1 MKTLLIVDD
10 EVSFLRSLS
19 DGLKVHQDQFRV
31 LLARNGREASRV
43 LETERV
49 DLILTDLK
57 MPEMDGFELILH
69 VNRLY
74 PTVPMMVMTAFG
86 TPLIEKQLRE
96 RGVWAYLEKP
106 LDLDQLAGELLRILA
121 VGREPLPEPI
131 SLISFLPLVAME
143 KLSCRLTVKSRGRQ
157 GSFDFFK
164 GRLIDAES
172 PGARGEEAVIAML
185 MWPRPLLELSPGGN
199 GEPHVRAS
207 LDDLLLDALSRMDLK
222 ELEKEEEELAP
233 APDEPP
239 NSGPAA
245 SAGPP
250 PSPAPP
256 DGILQGAMRRLEETL
271 GGSLR
276 ASEITGSGEGA
287 PLIACGAANGLSD
300 FCRQTVGQFAQALEQ
315 GAARR
320 FGRYVLI
327 DLQDGAALLVL
338 RQEPLVW
345 GMAIDQ
351 AASRLGLLLNVV
363 IPQAVTALADFSQR
377 SATS

>member
-31 LLARNGREASRV
+31 LLARNGREAARV
-43 LETERV
+43 LEAERV

-69 VNRLY
+69 VNRLH
-74 PTVPMMVMTAFG
+74 PTVPVMVMTAFG

-96 RGVWAYLEKP
+96 RGVRAYLEKP
-106 LDLDQLAGELLRILA
+106 LDLDQVAGELLRILA

-185 MWPRPLLELSPGGN
+185 MWPRPLLELSPGGKS
-199 GEPHVRAS
+199 EPHVRAS

-222 ELEKEEEELAP
+222 ELEKEDAEPDP
-233 APDEPP
+233 APEECPD
-239 NSGPAA
+239 SGPAT
-245 SAGPP
+245 SSEPSPP
-250 PSPAPP
+250 PSE
-256 DGILQGAMRRLEETL
+256 GILEGAMRRLEETL

-276 ASEITGSGEGA
+276 ASEISGPGEGA
-287 PLIACGAANGLSD
+287 SLVARGSAQGLSD

-327 DLQDGAALLVL
+327 DLPDGAALLVL
-338 RQEPLVW
+338 RQESLVW
-345 GMAIDQ
+345 GMVIDQ

-363 IPQAVTALADFSQR
+363 IPQAVATMADFTQR